1 MSYEFDSLFAME
13 AQKEV
18 LPTMNDLLKENAKKK
33 EDEQVEVELLNVS
46 NGVPEHE
53 EIKEKDI
60 DIDVKQEK
68 QIEKEDTRE
77 QTRSKKS
84 SSVETCQIRNFPKSL
99 MKMIKQT
106 FPDEPHTKAVAAF
119 VYANRDMELEID
131 YSDIPKDVIELAN
144 SIDKFKKIS
153 DTEKNIKRINDGIR
167 QLNEASDD
175 LKLALSYL
183 VYDRSGFRIS
193 VPQRP
198 SEIDFLEPGVQEVTK
213 KIEKTSDLIRKE
225 KKYQEGRPKRQNK
238 YMGGK

>member
-1 MSYEFDSLFAME
+1 MSFEFDSLYAKE
-13 AQKEV
+13 AQKEE
-18 LPTMNDLLKENAKKK
+18 LPSMDELLKENEKKK
-33 EDEQVEVELLNVS
+33 DDEQVEVEIASVS
-46 NGVPEHE
+46 NEIPEHE
-53 EIKEKDI
+53 EIKAKEI
-60 DIDVKQEK
+60 DIKSVNHIK
-68 QIEKEDTRE
+68 IEDTRE

-84 SSVETCQIRNFPKSL
+84 SSADTCQIRNFPKSL

-225 KKYQEGRPKRQNK
+225 KKYQEGRPKHQNK
-238 YMGGK
+238 LTGGKK